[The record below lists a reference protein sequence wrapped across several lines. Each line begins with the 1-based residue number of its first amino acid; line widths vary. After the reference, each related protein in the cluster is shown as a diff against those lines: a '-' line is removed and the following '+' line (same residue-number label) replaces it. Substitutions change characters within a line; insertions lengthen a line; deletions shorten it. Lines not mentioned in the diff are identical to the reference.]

1 MAAQDSARKV
11 LLPAGGMA
19 AAIVAPK
26 VVRVVWVAL
35 TGHEPPEDP
44 ADPQVAMRQ
53 AVAVA
58 VTTAVVAG
66 VVRLVIARGTRRV
79 TAKLPGRRSA
89 VGAGAA

>member
-26 VVRVVWVAL
+26 VVRVVWVAV
-35 TGHEPPEDP
+35 TGKEPPEDP

-53 AVAVA
+53 AVALA

-66 VVRLVIARGTRRV
+66 VVRLVIARGTRRA
-79 TAKLPGRRSA
+79 TTKLLPRRSA
-89 VGAGAA
+89 PGAGTA

>member
-26 VVRVVWVAL
+26 VVRVVWVAV

-79 TAKLPGRRSA
+79 TSKLSSGRSA
-89 VGAGAA
+89 LGAGAA